1 MCARQADMWASTR
14 NCYQSHPSVLCP
26 VTQTQVTSSLDG
38 GSDFSD
44 FSSPS
49 LLWLGVWL
57 SRKGEQ
63 SLSPTCFLQ
72 EASPVI
78 LGEIC

>member
-1 MCARQADMWASTR
+1 MWASTR
-14 NCYQSHPSVLCP
+14 NCYQSHPSVLRP

-49 LLWLGVWL
+49 LLWLGVLW
-57 SRKGEQ
+57 SQKGEQ
-63 SLSPTCFLQ
+63 SLSSKSFL
-72 EASPVI
+72 
-78 LGEIC
+78 